1 LKPFVAS
8 EKFTQPCS
16 YMPQLVIFKK
26 LYTDIVASYESEISS
41 TQAVPANEQ
50 SSKQHLPEVYPP
62 LDFPSGFPA
71 FQHTQQHSHDL
82 EIPLF
87 FPDGKKNNC
96 NLADWRHLYTLGA
109 GQRGIT
115 MQGSS
120 SQNVAGK
127 GWPSFSH
134 CSLASSKA
142 DADKSSQPQPPFTLL
157 NDHRLKFI
165 TKLEIA
171 SFPQICHRILNI
183 LEIQNCLLHLAI
195 TWQNILGKQLT
206 SCNVLRQSQ
215 IQKWRRQLLSI
226 YSSSSC
232 M

>member
-1 LKPFVAS
+1 
-8 EKFTQPCS
+8 
-16 YMPQLVIFKK
+16 
-26 LYTDIVASYESEISS
+26 
-41 TQAVPANEQ
+41 
-50 SSKQHLPEVYPP
+50 
-62 LDFPSGFPA
+62 
-71 FQHTQQHSHDL
+71 
-82 EIPLF
+82 
-87 FPDGKKNNC
+87 
-96 NLADWRHLYTLGA
+96 LYTLGA

-206 SCNVLRQSQ
+206 SCNVLRKSQ